1 MSTCKIVLCFAA
13 TELLIEQTL
22 VVTCLGKVDA
32 SRMWRVNE
40 QRPLSALP
48 SVLARAIAFGSV
60 LVAGLAGALI
70 GFTLVD
76 LQCEGACDVPNAIG
90 LVIGAGTGALGM
102 GVVAVLVLRAVG
114 EWKELEDK
122 Q

>member
-1 MSTCKIVLCFAA
+1 
-13 TELLIEQTL
+13 
-22 VVTCLGKVDA
+22 
-32 SRMWRVNE
+32 
-40 QRPLSALP
+40 
-48 SVLARAIAFGSV
+48 LARAIAFGSV

>member
-1 MSTCKIVLCFAA
+1 M
-13 TELLIEQTL
+13 
-22 VVTCLGKVDA
+22 
-32 SRMWRVNE
+32 NE

-114 EWKELEDK
+114 EWKELEDN